1 MRFFEKEAIT
11 FEETFMQKIVAKI
24 KDKNKSFLI
33 IMMAVFLALVGML
46 GFFSVYFNKVYD
58 AMLEKDMEQMEWTSH
73 FVTKLIHE
81 EIENNVS
88 TLYASEDFFA
98 YYEEYSRERLLNGL
112 LELKKGLNFEKTGI
126 VDLEGKCI
134 DDTGSISVTNDSKF
148 IEQIKNKKTYISNV
162 IEKSDSMILAVPLQ
176 QEGTVVGALW
186 GYYAVSTIAE
196 KIELTDDMH
205 RYFQIIDDNG
215 EYISKS
221 GNIYSFAQNLNIW
234 KELSRYEFSDGVT
247 VKQIQE
253 NVKAGKKGYFFFS
266 YQGEGRYVTYEPL
279 GINNWYVFSVMVE
292 DFLGDSVKKVERI
305 FTRLLLGLFICIVF
319 VMGTIGIFVYRT
331 MKTIRG
337 QNQRLQVKN
346 SLLSMILKKTNDIPF
361 ELNLQDKRVF
371 LYHNNLEKEE
381 MDYEIVQ
388 DISTETLVKEGVIKE
403 ASSSDY
409 EESYQKL
416 LKREQLEPIV
426 MEMKIG
432 EAWNWYRI
440 HTFFVDQDYVVGFF
454 EDYNEIAYQDKRI
467 EEIKKKNQ
475 TDSLTGLYTRTYFIQ
490 KVEEILKKKH
500 QMEEK
505 DISALFLLDLDHFK
519 QVNDKLGHITGDQ
532 VLHDAGKL
540 LKGITRSTDLCGR
553 LGGDEFV
560 VFIQNVSSIEAISKC
575 AEKINLALSMQ
586 YGDAGNHVMVTASIG
601 AAVVREE
608 STFKELYERADKM
621 LYQVKKEKRNGYKIE
636 E

>member
-1 MRFFEKEAIT
+1 
-11 FEETFMQKIVAKI
+11 MQKIVAKI

>member
-33 IMMAVFLALVGML
+33 IMMAIFLALVGML

-266 YQGEGRYVTYEPL
+266 YQGEGRYVT
-279 GINNWYVFSVMVE
+279 
-292 DFLGDSVKKVERI
+292 
-305 FTRLLLGLFICIVF
+305 
-319 VMGTIGIFVYRT
+319 
-331 MKTIRG
+331 
-337 QNQRLQVKN
+337 
-346 SLLSMILKKTNDIPF
+346 
-361 ELNLQDKRVF
+361 
-371 LYHNNLEKEE
+371 
-381 MDYEIVQ
+381 
-388 DISTETLVKEGVIKE
+388 
-403 ASSSDY
+403 
-409 EESYQKL
+409 
-416 LKREQLEPIV
+416 
-426 MEMKIG
+426 
-432 EAWNWYRI
+432 
-440 HTFFVDQDYVVGFF
+440 
-454 EDYNEIAYQDKRI
+454 
-467 EEIKKKNQ
+467 
-475 TDSLTGLYTRTYFIQ
+475 
-490 KVEEILKKKH
+490 
-500 QMEEK
+500 
-505 DISALFLLDLDHFK
+505 
-519 QVNDKLGHITGDQ
+519 
-532 VLHDAGKL
+532 
-540 LKGITRSTDLCGR
+540 
-553 LGGDEFV
+553 
-560 VFIQNVSSIEAISKC
+560 
-575 AEKINLALSMQ
+575 
-586 YGDAGNHVMVTASIG
+586 
-601 AAVVREE
+601 
-608 STFKELYERADKM
+608 
-621 LYQVKKEKRNGYKIE
+621 
-636 E
+636 

>member
-1 MRFFEKEAIT
+1 
-11 FEETFMQKIVAKI
+11 
-24 KDKNKSFLI
+24 
-33 IMMAVFLALVGML
+33 
-46 GFFSVYFNKVYD
+46 
-58 AMLEKDMEQMEWTSH
+58 
-73 FVTKLIHE
+73 
-81 EIENNVS
+81 
-88 TLYASEDFFA
+88 
-98 YYEEYSRERLLNGL
+98 
-112 LELKKGLNFEKTGI
+112 
-126 VDLEGKCI
+126 
-134 DDTGSISVTNDSKF
+134 
-148 IEQIKNKKTYISNV
+148 
-162 IEKSDSMILAVPLQ
+162 
-176 QEGTVVGALW
+176 
-186 GYYAVSTIAE
+186 
-196 KIELTDDMH
+196 
-205 RYFQIIDDNG
+205 
-215 EYISKS
+215 
-221 GNIYSFAQNLNIW
+221 
-234 KELSRYEFSDGVT
+234 
-247 VKQIQE
+247 
-253 NVKAGKKGYFFFS
+253 
-266 YQGEGRYVTYEPL
+266 
-279 GINNWYVFSVMVE
+279 MVE

-467 EEIKKKNQ
+467 KEIKKKNQ

-505 DISALFLLDLDHFK
+505 DISALFILDLDHFK

>member
-1 MRFFEKEAIT
+1 
-11 FEETFMQKIVAKI
+11 MQKIVAKI

-33 IMMAVFLALVGML
+33 IMMAIFLALVGML

-319 VMGTIGIFVYRT
+319 VMGTIGIFEYRT

-467 EEIKKKNQ
+467 KEIKKKNQ

-505 DISALFLLDLDHFK
+505 DISALFILDLDHFK